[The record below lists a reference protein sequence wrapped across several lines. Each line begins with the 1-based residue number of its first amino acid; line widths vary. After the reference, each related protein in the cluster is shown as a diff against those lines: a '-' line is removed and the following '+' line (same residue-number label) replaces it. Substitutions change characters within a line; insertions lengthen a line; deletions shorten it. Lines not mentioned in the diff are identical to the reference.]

1 MQAQGI
7 HLRRL
12 IYIREEEYKILKG
25 LRDSLLKRWRRF
37 YGKRPKPRI
46 VVKRRL
52 VGWRIKD
59 DLNGRGGRIYPSYEA
74 TRIWATRESMMW
86 KWRRVREYYRDFM
99 DDRDEKAIKE
109 QVYRLIHS

>member
-25 LRDSLLKRWRRF
+25 LRDSLLKRWDRF
-37 YGKRPKPRI
+37 FGKRSKPHGKK
-46 VVKRRL
+46 KR
-52 VGWRIKD
+52 VGWPTRRNLD
-59 DLNGRGGRIYPSYEA
+59 GRYNKILPGYEA

-86 KWRRVREYYRDFM
+86 KWRRVREYYKDFIDNG
-99 DDRDEKAIKE
+99 DDKAARE
-109 QVYRLIHS
+109 EVYRLMYS